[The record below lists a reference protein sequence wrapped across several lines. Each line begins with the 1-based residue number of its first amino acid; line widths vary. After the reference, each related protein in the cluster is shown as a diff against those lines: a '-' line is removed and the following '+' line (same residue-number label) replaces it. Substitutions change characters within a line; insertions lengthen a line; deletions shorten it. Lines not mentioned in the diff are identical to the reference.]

1 MEKQKGLS
9 GCHCKQVSMWNVILV
24 WACLLSLVRAEY
36 NCSMPNVI
44 KEFNFDFL
52 RTFQKTSLVV
62 RTTTF
67 DAPDKQLSYTMVSKD
82 TNRKITM
89 WAWCTLNDTQKMCES
104 CLNAII
110 RSIYELCCEE
120 SGCWGG
126 INLRSECSFRY
137 NASDYVIPDWTDEA
151 DKETVWGD
159 VDLPWSSNQ

>member
-1 MEKQKGLS
+1 M
-9 GCHCKQVSMWNVILV
+9 
-24 WACLLSLVRAEY
+24 LSLVRAEY

-89 WAWCTLNDTQKMCES
+89 WAWCTLNDTQKMCE
-104 CLNAII
+104 
-110 RSIYELCCEE
+110 
-120 SGCWGG
+120 
-126 INLRSECSFRY
+126 
-137 NASDYVIPDWTDEA
+137 V
-151 DKETVWGD
+151 
-159 VDLPWSSNQ
+159 